1 MTLAHR
7 IVVAAF
13 RGLTSFL
20 FRIDDEQLARVPER
34 GPLIIVANHV
44 HILEIPLL
52 YARLQPR
59 PVTGLV
65 WADRWNNR
73 LLRGLLDVIG
83 AIPLR
88 RGEADVGA
96 VRKALERLEAG
107 HIVVIDPEGTRSRT
121 GCLQRAHPGVV
132 LLALHSGAPL
142 LPVVHYGSEGYRENV
157 RRLRRSDFHIV
168 VGKPFKLNA
177 HGVRVNRQVRRQM
190 VDEVMYQMAALLPPE
205 YRGAY
210 SDMDTATEKYLGF
223 RPEPR

>member
-1 MTLAHR
+1 VTLAHR

-20 FRIDDEQLARVPER
+20 FRIDDAQLAGVPER

-65 WADRWNNR
+65 WAERWNNR
-73 LLRGLLDVIG
+73 LLRWLLDVIG

-107 HIVVIDPEGTRSRT
+107 HIVVIDPEGTRSGT
-121 GCLQRAHPGVV
+121 GCLQKAHPGVV
-132 LLALHSGAPL
+132 LLAMHSSAPL
-142 LPVVHYGSEGYRENV
+142 LPVVHYGSEGYRENA
-157 RRLRRSDFHIV
+157 RRLRRSNFHIV
-168 VGKPFKLNA
+168 VGKSFKLDA
-177 HGVRVNRQVRRQM
+177 HGEKVTRQVRRQM
-190 VDEVMYQMAALLPPE
+190 VDEVMYQMAALLPLE
-205 YRGAY
+205 YRGVYA
-210 SDMDTATEKYLGF
+210 DLDAATEKYLAF
-223 RPEPR
+223 Q

>member
-1 MTLAHR
+1 MTLTHR
-7 IVVAAF
+7 IVVAVF
-13 RGLTSFL
+13 RGLTSLL
-20 FRIDDEQLARVPER
+20 FRIDDVQLARVPER

-52 YARLQPR
+52 YARLQRR

-73 LLRGLLDVIG
+73 LLRWLLDVIR

-107 HIVVIDPEGTRSRT
+107 HIVVIDPEGTRSGT
-121 GCLQRAHPGVV
+121 GCLQKAHPGVV

-157 RRLRRSDFHIV
+157 RRLRRTDFHIV

-177 HGVRVNRQVRRQM
+177 HGVKVTRQVRRQM

-205 YRGAY
+205 YRGVYA
-210 SDMDTATEKYLGF
+210 DLGAATERFLAF
-223 RPEPR
+223 Q